1 MKKEYSDYE
10 EDEALIQ
17 LSEEELQKF
26 IRVAEAYL
34 KYPNNTEI
42 ELAFTSNVGS
52 LLENIKKI
60 RYSYYDNLPELLGK
74 VLGILEEI
82 QSQTKDDNIKAL
94 VEEAITQIKSFYS
107 RFHLKY
113 EQYVYPYYGYKHG
126 YPHSYP
132 YSKEDKVRRAKEI
145 YKEELGKL
153 VDMAKQQEDENIRTM
168 VKDNLLGDLVIQ
180 SSSYGDKLPT
190 IIDEFERRQDW
201 LDLDSRL
208 LKIVEDIQHEKEEL
222 AKAKEEIQ
230 QLNKK
235 EIELS
240 ASEEKVKELQKKLIE
255 RAIDYVLY
263 GSQSQQ

>member
-1 MKKEYSDYE
+1 MRKEYSDYE

-26 IRVAEAYL
+26 LRVAEAYL
-34 KYPNNTEI
+34 THSANIEV
-42 ELAFTSNVGS
+42 ELAFTSNVGA

-74 VLGILEEI
+74 VLAILEKI
-82 QSQTKDDNIKAL
+82 QSETKDTNIKSL
-94 VEEAITQIKSFYS
+94 VEEAISEVKSFYS
-107 RFHLKY
+107 RFNLPYEKY
-113 EQYVYPYYGYKHG
+113 YYSYKYPYYK
-126 YPHSYP
+126 YP

-145 YKEELGKL
+145 YSEELQKL
-153 VDMAKQQEDENIRTM
+153 VSKAKEQEDENLRDMIR
-168 VKDNLLGDLVIQ
+168 DNVLGDLVIQ

-190 IIDEFERRQDW
+190 IVDEYQKRLDW
-201 LDLDSRL
+201 NDLDARL
-208 LKIVEDIQHEKEEL
+208 LKIVNEIKSEKEEL
-222 AKAKEEIQ
+222 AKARQEIQ

-255 RAIDYVLY
+255 KAVDYIIAS
-263 GSQSQQ
+263 GKEQ

>member
-1 MKKEYSDYE
+1 MRKEYSDYE

-17 LSEEELQKF
+17 LSEEELGKF

-34 KYPNNTEI
+34 KYPNNTEV
-42 ELAFTSNVGS
+42 ELAFTSNVAS

-74 VLGILEEI
+74 VLGILEKI

-94 VEEAITQIKSFYS
+94 VEEAIDEVKNFYG
-107 RFHLKY
+107 RFNLPYEKY
-113 EQYVYPYYGYKHG
+113 YYSYKYPYYT
-126 YPHSYP
+126 YP

-168 VKDNLLGDLVIQ
+168 IKDNLLGDLVIQ

-190 IIDEFERRQDW
+190 IIDEFQRRQDW
-201 LDLDSRL
+201 LDLDARL
-208 LKIVEDIQHEKEEL
+208 LKIVQEIQNEKQELEKAKEEL
-222 AKAKEEIQ
+222 AKLQNKEV
-230 QLNKK
+230 
-235 EIELS
+235 ELS
-240 ASEEKVKELQKKLIE
+240 ADEEKVKELQKKLIE
-255 RAIDYVLY
+255 RAIDYVIY
-263 GSQSQQ
+263 AGKEQ